1 MFSALSSLHQGTQ
14 IHASSTAFAA
24 LIWWI
29 VPVIAVT
36 TAIGYVI
43 WTSKFKEK
51 FDNETNRSVGS
62 FQKFQKTLRQPPS
75 E

>member
-1 MFSALSSLHQGTQ
+1 MFSALGTLQQATQ

-24 LIWWI
+24 LIWWVVPI
-29 VPVIAVT
+29 VAVSV
-36 TAIGYVI
+36 AIGYVI
-43 WTSKFKEK
+43 WTTKFKEK

-62 FQKFQKTLRQPPS
+62 FQKFQKTLRQPPP

>member
-1 MFSALSSLHQGTQ
+1 MFSALSSLQKTTQ

-29 VPVIAVT
+29 VPVIAVSV
-36 TAIGYVI
+36 AIGYVI
-43 WTSKFKEK
+43 WTTKFKEK

-62 FQKFQKTLRQPPS
+62 FQKFQKTLRQPPP

>member
-1 MFSALSSLHQGTQ
+1 MFRAAHSLQQGTQ

-24 LIWWI
+24 LIWWAI
-29 VPVIAVT
+29 PIIAVSV
-36 TAIGYVI
+36 AIGYVI

-62 FQKFQKTLRQPPS
+62 FQKFQKTLRKPPA